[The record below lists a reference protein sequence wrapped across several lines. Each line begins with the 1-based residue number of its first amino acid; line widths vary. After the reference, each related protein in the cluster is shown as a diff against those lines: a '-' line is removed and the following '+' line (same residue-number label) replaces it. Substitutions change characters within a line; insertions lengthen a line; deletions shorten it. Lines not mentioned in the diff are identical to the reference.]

1 MCAHRTILG
10 ALVALVLLSS
20 PLMVSPAQAQT
31 RAGVQTGASLDPDQF
46 FFGGHLRTAPLVDR
60 VRFRPSADIG
70 VGDNLTL
77 IALNLDFTYGFTSR
91 QPWSLYV
98 GAGPA
103 VNFYR
108 FSGNTE
114 TQGGFNFIIGGQHR
128 DGLFGEM
135 KIGAMDSPNLK
146 FMIGYTF
153 H

>member
-1 MCAHRTILG
+1 VNCWNRFVSPLAWINDIFAERCAEFGITAIHILDRVLNRTDGRSLLNMCAHRTILG

-46 FFGGHLRTAPLVDR
+46 FFGGPLRTPPLVDR

-91 QPWSLYV
+91 QPWSL
-98 GAGPA
+98 
-103 VNFYR
+103 
-108 FSGNTE
+108 
-114 TQGGFNFIIGGQHR
+114 
-128 DGLFGEM
+128 
-135 KIGAMDSPNLK
+135 
-146 FMIGYTF
+146 
-153 H
+153 